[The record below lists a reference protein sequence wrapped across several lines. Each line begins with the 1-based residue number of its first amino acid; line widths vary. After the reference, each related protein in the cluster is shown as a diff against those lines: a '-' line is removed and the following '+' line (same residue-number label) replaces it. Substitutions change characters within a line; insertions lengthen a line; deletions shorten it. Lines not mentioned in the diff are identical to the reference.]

1 VTRGRAVYIEHE
13 DALRYRFSDTHP
25 FNQFRLVLTRDL
37 LRAAG
42 ALEDGAVF
50 RPDPVEDEW
59 LLAVHTAEYVDA
71 VRKLSQP
78 LVLSDAYRL
87 ADRHGL
93 GPGDTPFFPD
103 MHAVTSR
110 IAGGSVAAAELVMS
124 GRVDHALHLAG
135 GLHHAMPDRGSG
147 FCVYNDAAV
156 AIAYI
161 RRRYGARVL
170 YVDTDVHHGDGVQ
183 FIFYADPDVCTLS
196 IHESGRYL
204 FPGTGFVHERGEGN
218 AFGTAVNLPLEPYTG
233 DESWLEVFREAVVR
247 TARAFR
253 PDCIVSQHG
262 CDAHAFDPLAH
273 LLCSMQTYAE
283 IPHIL
288 HRLAHEYC
296 GGRWIALG
304 GGGYDIWRV
313 VPRAWSL
320 LWLEMTDHPLA
331 AEIRGKPD
339 VALPDEWL
347 RRWADRSPV
356 RLPAAWLDRPEEIP
370 DTPRKNA
377 IADANRRT
385 ADVALQYM
393 A

>member
-1 VTRGRAVYIEHE
+1 MTRGRAVYIEHE

-37 LRAAG
+37 LRAVD

-71 VRKLSQP
+71 VRELSRP
-78 LVLSDAYRL
+78 LVPSDAYRL

-103 MHAVTSR
+103 MHAVTAR

-233 DESWLEVFREAVVR
+233 DDSWLEVFREAVVR
-247 TARAFR
+247 TIRAFR

-273 LLCSMQTYAE
+273 LLCSMRTYAE
-283 IPHIL
+283 IPYVL

-339 VALPDEWL
+339 LALPEEWL

-356 RLPAAWLDRPEEIP
+356 RLPASWLDRSEEIP
-370 DTPRKNA
+370 DAPRKAA

-385 ADVALQYM
+385 AEISLQYM